1 MGTKKKTHEELVKQ
15 INVKVDFADK
25 VYKKMRADRY
35 GITYCCPYDLDGS
48 VLKNNICHW
57 QDIKIDPLLEDVDQY
72 YTSDPV
78 ANYCEPPGVYNP
90 TLGICEATVT
100 ATTVGSDTFTNAPA
114 LPNGTPTN
122 VAPQNNY
129 SYGKDCPVIFDAVSG
144 TDGGGTNPTFI
155 TRAWWTQYD
164 ATTNGPINQQ
174 IPGVTETSLVNALAR
189 SPQPTWPNNTTLSFS
204 FPLTVPSTKT
214 YYVFMA
220 ADNQFGFAT
229 RTGGVTTTHI
239 SLSNNSTLM
248 TMVSQANGQTGAAIA
263 NLPVKLTPNSCTN
276 RTRAHCPESV
286 DCLSFTRGFLYPV
299 TLEAG
304 CYTFIVS
311 GRNGSGV
318 GMFACAIFDNTKTQ
332 IVNAT
337 GRSSLTEIFATDTV
351 NQFYSNISA
360 DTPYACPPP
369 STLYTSAPFS
379 SDCPGCR
386 TQTSSTTLE
395 CPEGFTLNR
404 DGVCEGTADVCD
416 TETITFKFV
425 NQNGDPMPFYDFI
438 WNGGNLTTD
447 SVGKYVIV
455 IQDASINNNHILNL
469 CHCVTTSGGCAEQ
482 SILVTVEDPTVET
495 CVYPDLPCDC
505 TAPALHLKVF
515 TSATSVKLTFQDPNL
530 LNSDNDIVSYV
541 LRWRERTTDN
551 SATWNEVA
559 LSVPTLPSIYFSYEL
574 TNLVSLKEYEFEI
587 KTKCSDED
595 SSYGATHYLTPLKP
609 DSINGLIGWW
619 DYTDSTAVYKDLAG
633 TTPVSSDGDLIQRIN
648 NKANPTTANAKLG
661 SFLRTID
668 VSNGPKWKLDSLT
681 GISYGDFAGTGKE
694 YMWGSKLASHG
705 GVVDGSVFGDLT
717 LNNQGLTYFV
727 VFKSGLANPATAYAN
742 LLQLDKGPS
751 GSTDSDLLQIQKDG
765 MGSGQGMVQAI
776 FPTDEEINPDTNVT
790 TNLQFY
796 GVVKAPTYSRI
807 YLNGVSQDTG
817 DGPSNTALT
826 YNNGRVAI
834 GGKITGDD
842 GAGITNNA
850 NADIYE
856 VIVYNRTLT
865 DTERT
870 SVEDFLKSK
879 YNIS

>member
-35 GITYCCPYDLDGS
+35 GITYCCPYDLDAS

-57 QDIKIDPLLEDVDQY
+57 QDIKIDPLPEDVNQY

-78 ANYCEPPGVYNP
+78 ANYCQPPGVYNP

-100 ATTVGSDTFTNAPA
+100 ATTVGEDTFVNAPA

-122 VAPQNNY
+122 VSPESVY
-129 SYGKDCPVIFDAVSG
+129 SYGKDCPVIFDAISG
-144 TDGGGTNPTFI
+144 TDGGGTNPTFV

-174 IPGVTETSLVNALAR
+174 IAGVTETSFVNALAR
-189 SPQPTWPNNTTLSFS
+189 SPQPQWPSNTTLSFS
-204 FPLTVPSTKT
+204 FPLTIASTKT
-214 YYVFMA
+214 YYVFMS
-220 ADNQFGFAT
+220 ADNQFGFST
-229 RTGGVTTTHI
+229 RTGGTTTDHI
-239 SLSNNSTLM
+239 TISNNTTLM
-248 TMVSQANGQTGAAIA
+248 TMVSQANGQGNAANI
-263 NLPVKLTPNSCTN
+263 PDKLTANSCTN
-276 RTRAHCPESV
+276 RTRAHCPTSV

-304 CYTFIVS
+304 CYTFIVK
-311 GRNGSGV
+311 GRNQSSN
-318 GMFACAIFDNTKTQ
+318 GMFACAIFDNTKTE
-332 IVNAT
+332 IINST

-351 NQFYSNISA
+351 NQFYSNISE

-379 SDCPGCR
+379 TDCPGCR

-404 DGVCEGTADVCD
+404 EGNCEGTADICD
-416 TETITFKFV
+416 TETLTFKFV

-447 SVGKYVIV
+447 SEGKYVIV
-455 IQDASINNNHILNL
+455 IQNASVNNNHILNL

-505 TAPALHLKVF
+505 TAPALYLKVF
-515 TSATSVKLTFQDPNL
+515 LSATSVNLTFQDPNL
-530 LNSDNDIVSYV
+530 LNSDNEIVSYV
-541 LRWRERTTDN
+541 LRWREKTADN

-559 LSVPTLPSIYFSYEL
+559 ISKPTTGIYFSYQL
-574 TNLVSLKEYEFEI
+574 DNLVSLKEYEYEI
-587 KTKCSDED
+587 KTKCTEED
-595 SSYGATHYLTPLKP
+595 SSYSATYYLTPLKP
-609 DSINGLIGWW
+609 DSIQGLIGWW
-619 DYTDSTAVYKDLAG
+619 DYTDSTVTYKDLAG
-633 TTPVSSDGDLIQRIN
+633 TTPVVADGDLIQRID

-661 SFLRTID
+661 SFLRTVD
-668 VSNGPKWKLDSLT
+668 VSNGPRWKLDSLT
-681 GISYGDFAGTGKE
+681 GLYYGDFGATGKE

-727 VFKSGLANPATAYAN
+727 VFKSGLANPTTAYAN
-742 LLQLDKGPS
+742 LLQIDKGPS

-765 MGSGQGMVQAI
+765 GSTGQGMVQGI
-776 FPTDEEINPDTNVT
+776 FPTDEELNSDTDVT

-796 GVVKAPTYSRI
+796 TIEKAATYSRI
-807 YLNGVSQDTG
+807 YLNGVVQDTG
-817 DGPSNTALT
+817 DGPSNTTLT

-834 GGKITGDD
+834 GGKITADNG
-842 GAGITNNA
+842 GGITNKV
-850 NADIYE
+850 NADIFE
-856 VIVYNRTLT
+856 VIVYNRTL
-865 DTERT
+865 DSTERA
-870 SVEDFLKSK
+870 SVDDFLKSK